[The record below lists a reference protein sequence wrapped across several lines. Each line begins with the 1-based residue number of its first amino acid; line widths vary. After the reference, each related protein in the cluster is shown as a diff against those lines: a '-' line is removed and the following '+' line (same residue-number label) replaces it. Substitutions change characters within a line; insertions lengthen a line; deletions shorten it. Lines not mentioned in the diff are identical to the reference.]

1 MSAPIHLPVLRA
13 GEAYESLN
21 KTTVVHIQTRE
32 PLVDVSQANRG
43 LVAWDLNRMSEH
55 RARLADVPVADLIV
69 MSKKAAESFVHD
81 TLPVG
86 DGEQTLDDYVQS
98 LSGTTGMPQAL
109 VRRNVDKIY
118 KAMSEVDQILDG
130 LTRGLDLT
138 VLDEGWTV
146 QGGRPL
152 SYICQTD
159 ALGQILPSNSPGVH
173 SLWVPSVPLK
183 VPLVLKPGREEPWT
197 PYRIAQAFFKAGCP
211 RGAFSFYPTDHGGT
225 AEVLLRCDRSMLF
238 GGGATVA
245 PWLDDPRVQIHGPG
259 QSKVLIG
266 ADTIDHWEDH
276 IDVIADS
283 IAINGGRSCINAS
296 SVWVP
301 SRGDEVA
308 AALAQRLADL
318 VPRKLDDPD
327 AGLAAFGN
335 PSFAEAISQTVDTHL
350 RQEGARDVSADYRGE
365 RLQVLDGLTFL
376 APTIVRAEPGHPLAD
391 TEFLFPFASVV
402 EVPPS
407 DLLDAI
413 GPSLAVSAITEDEV
427 LIDGLLRSPKVERL
441 NIGSL
446 GTHVVSWDQPHEGNL
461 FEHLYAQRALQRA
474 S

>member
-1 MSAPIHLPVLRA
+1 MAAPIHLPVLRA
-13 GEAYESLN
+13 GTPYESLN
-21 KTTVVHIQTRE
+21 KTAVSHIQTGE

-43 LVAWDLNRMSEH
+43 LAGRDLSRMESH
-55 RARLADVPVADLIV
+55 RQVLAEVPVADLIA
-69 MSKKAAESFVHD
+69 MSKSAAESFVND

-86 DGEQTLDDYVQS
+86 EGEQSLDDYVAS

-109 VRRNVDKIY
+109 VRWNVDKIY
-118 KAMSEVDQILDG
+118 KALSEVDLILDG

-152 SYICQTD
+152 SYICQTN

-211 RGAFSFYPTDHGGT
+211 KEAFSFYPTDYGGA
-225 AEVLLRCDRSMLF
+225 AEILLRCDRSMLF

-245 PWLDDPRVQIHGPG
+245 PWRDDPRVQIHGPG

-266 ADTIDHWEDH
+266 PDTIDRWEDYV
-276 IDVIADS
+276 DVIADS

-301 SRGDEVA
+301 EKGDEVA
-308 AALAQRLADL
+308 AALAERLAAV
-318 VPRKLDDPD
+318 VPRKLDDPE

-335 PSFAEAISQTVDTHL
+335 PAFAEAISGTVDAHL
-350 RQEGARDVSADYRGE
+350 RQEGAREVSADYRGE
-365 RLQVLDGLTFL
+365 RLQKLDGLTFL
-376 APTIVRAEPGHPLAD
+376 VPSIVRSEPDHPLAD

-402 EVPPS
+402 EVPSS

-413 GPSLAVSAITEDEV
+413 GPSLAVSAITEDEA

-441 NIGSL
+441 NIGPL

-461 FEHLYAQRALQRA
+461 FDHLYVQRALQRA